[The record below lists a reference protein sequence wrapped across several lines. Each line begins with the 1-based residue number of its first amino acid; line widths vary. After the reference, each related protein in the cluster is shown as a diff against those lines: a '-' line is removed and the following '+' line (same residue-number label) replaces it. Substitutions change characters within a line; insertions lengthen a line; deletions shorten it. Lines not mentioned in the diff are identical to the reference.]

1 LSGKDSLTYLVA
13 SLSVETGIAPREFIE
28 MDPVMLKMML
38 RVLEERAKAIKDAS
52 RQSPRTQRRN

>member
-28 MDPVMLKMML
+28 MDPVMLKMIL
-38 RVLEERAKAIKDAS
+38 RVLEERAKAIKDATKTKG
-52 RQSPRTQRRN
+52 R